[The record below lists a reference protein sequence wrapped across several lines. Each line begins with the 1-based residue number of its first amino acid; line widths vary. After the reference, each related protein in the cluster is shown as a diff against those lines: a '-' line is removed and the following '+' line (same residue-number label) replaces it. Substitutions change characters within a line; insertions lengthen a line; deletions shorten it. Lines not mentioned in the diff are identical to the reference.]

1 MTGIYKEPVDEIRIR
16 KFFVEGDHV
25 MDSKIHGGED
35 KAVYG
40 YPNEHYDFWR
50 AAYPSVPM
58 SWGMFGE
65 NITTD
70 GMYEGVTD
78 IGAVYRIGN
87 ALLRVTAPR
96 FPCYK
101 LAARFD
107 SADIIK
113 HFLHSKKSGFYFT
126 VVEEGVVKPGDRI
139 VLEQAGDLHLSI
151 EDVVNRR
158 LQEE

>member
-58 SWGMFGE
+58 SWG
-65 NITTD
+65 
-70 GMYEGVTD
+70 
-78 IGAVYRIGN
+78 RISRPMVCMK
-87 ALLRVTAPR
+87 A
-96 FPCYK
+96 
-101 LAARFD
+101 
-107 SADIIK
+107 
-113 HFLHSKKSGFYFT
+113 
-126 VVEEGVVKPGDRI
+126 
-139 VLEQAGDLHLSI
+139 
-151 EDVVNRR
+151 
-158 LQEE
+158 